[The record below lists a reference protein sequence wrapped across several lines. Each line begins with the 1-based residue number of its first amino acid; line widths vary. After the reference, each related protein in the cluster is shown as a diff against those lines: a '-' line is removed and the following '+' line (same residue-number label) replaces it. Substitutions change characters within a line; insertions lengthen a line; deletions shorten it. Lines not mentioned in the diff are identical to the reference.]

1 MSLVSDTT
9 ADSDKSPNRL
19 EAIGPGRQFS
29 LAAYWFAVNLHW
41 IALLQIII
49 PKQVEQMEPERQA
62 LWMSII
68 LGVGAVIPAVVPPVV
83 GALSDRC
90 TSRLGRR
97 KPYMLV
103 GAAVNLAGLALL
115 WFAGN
120 RSSIWLYLAGYLLVQ
135 FGNNVATASYSG
147 IIPDVVPEAQ
157 RGSASGWMAV
167 MTQLGNIVGAVA
179 SGLLMHNGH
188 VAASYLVIGVS
199 LALFLWITLAGMR
212 EKCLE
217 TAPPR
222 INWLEMIKGFWIDP
236 RKYPDFGWVW
246 LTRFLFTLGMWMVQ
260 PYVQLYLR
268 DVVRVK
274 DYVAQTSN
282 LLALALIG
290 ATFTGFLGGWVSDR
304 IGRKRVV
311 YIANG
316 MMAVTAVAFLFSHS
330 LAYTLSV
337 GVIYGLAFGAY
348 YSVDWALGCDVLPN
362 KEDAAKD
369 MGVWHISMVLPQSL
383 APFLSGLILTACGF
397 TKVIGPE
404 GKEYVQY
411 ALNGYIVT
419 FCLAAFF
426 LLLSAVLLRNVR
438 GVR

>member
-1 MSLVSDTT
+1 MGT
-9 ADSDKSPNRL
+9 RQ
-19 EAIGPGRQFS
+19 QFS

-49 PKQVEQMEPERQA
+49 PKQVEQMAPERQA
-62 LWMSII
+62 LWMSFI

-90 TSRLGRR
+90 VSRLGRR
-97 KPYMLV
+97 KPYMLS
-103 GAAVNLAGLALL
+103 GAAVNLFGLGLL
-115 WFAGN
+115 WWAGQQSN
-120 RSSIWLYLAGYLLVQ
+120 IWLYLAGYLLVQ

-147 IIPDVVPEAQ
+147 IIPDVVPEHQ
-157 RGSASGWMAV
+157 RGTASGWMAV
-167 MTQLGNIVGAVA
+167 MTQLGNITGAVA
-179 SGLLMHNGH
+179 SGILMSKGY
-188 VAASYLVIGVS
+188 VTASYLVIAGS
-199 LALFLWITLAGMR
+199 LALFLWITISGMR
-212 EKCLE
+212 EKCLDE
-217 TAPPR
+217 TPPP
-222 INWLEMIKGFWIDP
+222 IDWIAMIKGFWIDP
-236 RKYPDFGWVW
+236 RKHPDFAWVW
-246 LTRFLFTLGMWMVQ
+246 VTRFLFTLGMWMVQ

-268 DVVRVK
+268 DVVQVK

-282 LLALALIG
+282 LLALALTG
-290 ATFTGFLGGWVSDR
+290 ATITGFVGGWVSDQ

-330 LAYTLSV
+330 LTYTLCV

-362 KEDAAKD
+362 KENAAKD

-383 APFLSGLILTACGF
+383 APFLSGLILTGCGY
-397 TKVIGPE
+397 TKVLGPE
-404 GKEYVQY
+404 GTEIVKYSMS
-411 ALNGYIVT
+411 GYTVT
-419 FCLAAFF
+419 FCLAAGF
-426 LLLSAVLLRNVR
+426 LLLSALLLRNVK